1 MKSNHRVVP
10 DYDEFLTLTYPQ
22 MLDRVVREV
31 PEKEFLIFKGQRI
44 TYQEFYQKVLQMAKA
59 LKRMGI
65 KKGDRIAALFPNCP
79 EFFVLQQAVL
89 YIGAI
94 YVLLST
100 RYKEFELRYMLQH
113 SGARCLFTIDE
124 YMGVNFPDII
134 RRIRG
139 DLADLEHVVV
149 SGIKIPQDCHSYEE
163 ILGSGAGENDAML
176 RKDAPASEDIAS
188 LLYTSG
194 STGTPKGVMMSH
206 RALIFNAT
214 RVNERLRIG
223 PDDVLLMIVP
233 CSHTL
238 CAFMEFVHGLM
249 ARARIVIVESFQPQ
263 EALELW
269 ETEKVT
275 VVYGVPTM
283 FHLMLHHPN
292 FEKFDLSSS
301 RAGYM
306 GGAFCPKELVLS
318 VASRMH
324 LNISCT
330 YGMSENGCCS
340 ISDFDE
346 DGEVKSETV
355 GPPIR
360 GCEIKI
366 TDPDRKE
373 VPTGVVGEIAVRG
386 PNLFS
391 GYYQQPKITEESF
404 DSAGF
409 FYTGDLGKYL
419 ENGHLVIAGR
429 KKELIVRGGFNVYPA
444 EVEEQIRMMDAV
456 ENVAVMGIPD
466 PVMGEKIVACIICFP
481 DRKAEPQEVV
491 AFCKKRLANYK
502 VPNEVVIMKEFPT
515 TSIGKT
521 QKFKLQEMM
530 TEQFAV

>member
-1 MKSNHRVVP
+1 MTMKLNDRVIP
-10 DYDEFLTLTYPQ
+10 NFDEFLGLTYPQ
-22 MLDRVVREV
+22 VLDRVVREV
-31 PEKEFLIFKGQRI
+31 PEKEFLTFKGTRI
-44 TYQEFYQKVLQMAKA
+44 SYRSFYNQVRQMAKA

-79 EFFVLQQAVL
+79 EFFILQQATL
-89 YIGAI
+89 YIGAT

-100 RYKEFELRYMLQH
+100 RYKEFELGYMLEH
-113 SGARCLFTIDE
+113 SGSKCLFTIDE
-124 YMGVNFPDII
+124 YMGVRFTDIVRKI
-134 RRIRG
+134 RPN
-139 DLADLEHVVV
+139 LPKLELVVV
-149 SGIKIPQDCHSYEE
+149 FGKSIPEDCRSYEE
-163 ILGSGAGENDAML
+163 VLDSGADESDATL
-176 RKDAPASEDIAS
+176 QEDPPVSEDIAS
-188 LLYTSG
+188 ILYTSG

-214 RVNERLRIG
+214 RVSERLRIG

-249 ARARIVIVESFQPQ
+249 ARARIVIVESFQPG
-263 EALELW
+263 EALQLW
-269 ETEKVT
+269 AAERVS

-283 FHLMLHHPN
+283 FHLMLHHPD
-292 FEKFDLSSS
+292 FDTFDLTSS

-318 VASRMH
+318 VASKMG
-324 LNISCT
+324 LSLSCT
-330 YGMSENGCCS
+330 YGMSENGCCT

-346 DGEVKSETV
+346 DAEMKSETV
-355 GPPIR
+355 GTPIR

-366 TDPDRKE
+366 TDADRRE
-373 VPTGVVGEIAVRG
+373 VSAGVVGEIAIKG

-391 GYYQQPKITEESF
+391 GYYKQPQITESSF
-404 DSAGF
+404 DDDGF
-409 FYTGDLGKYL
+409 FYSGDLGKYL
-419 ENGHLVIAGR
+419 ENGHIVIAGR

-444 EVEEQIRMMDAV
+444 EVEEQIRLIDGV
-456 ENVAVMGIPD
+456 ENVAVMGLPD
-466 PVMGEKIVACIICFP
+466 PVMGEKIVACVICFP
-481 DRKAEPQEVV
+481 EREISPQDVV
-491 AFCKKRLANYK
+491 GFCKKRLANYK

-530 TEQFAV
+530 VQRF

>member
-1 MKSNHRVVP
+1 
-10 DYDEFLTLTYPQ
+10 
-22 MLDRVVREV
+22 
-31 PEKEFLIFKGQRI
+31 
-44 TYQEFYQKVLQMAKA
+44 
-59 LKRMGI
+59 
-65 KKGDRIAALFPNCP
+65 
-79 EFFVLQQAVL
+79 
-89 YIGAI
+89 
-94 YVLLST
+94 
-100 RYKEFELRYMLQH
+100 
-113 SGARCLFTIDE
+113 
-124 YMGVNFPDII
+124 
-134 RRIRG
+134 
-139 DLADLEHVVV
+139 
-149 SGIKIPQDCHSYEE
+149 
-163 ILGSGAGENDAML
+163 
-176 RKDAPASEDIAS
+176 
-188 LLYTSG
+188 
-194 STGTPKGVMMSH
+194 
-206 RALIFNAT
+206 
-214 RVNERLRIG
+214 
-223 PDDVLLMIVP
+223 
-233 CSHTL
+233 
-238 CAFMEFVHGLM
+238 
-249 ARARIVIVESFQPQ
+249 
-263 EALELW
+263 
-269 ETEKVT
+269 
-275 VVYGVPTM
+275 
-283 FHLMLHHPN
+283 
-292 FEKFDLSSS
+292 
-301 RAGYM
+301 
-306 GGAFCPKELVLS
+306 
-318 VASRMH
+318 MH